1 MSRHGDLPTSL
12 EARISTVR
20 GSSVVPVM
28 IGDVLL
34 RPAGNGALVAYALG
48 SCVGVAIWA
57 RDIAMGGL
65 AHVQLP
71 SAKNSTSEML
81 AESPGRFADLAVPL
95 LLRRLSER
103 GASRRALKIVIAGG
117 ARVGQGDDPFSI
129 GSRNITAV
137 RRLLWASQVVCAG
150 EDVGGGHPRTLRL
163 DLSDG
168 GIFVTGGS
176 TALSF

>member
-1 MSRHGDLPTSL
+1 MSRYGDLPSSL
-12 EARISTVR
+12 EARINTVR
-20 GSSVVPVM
+20 GGNVIPVM

-34 RPAGNGALVAYALG
+34 RPAGPGALVAYALG
-48 SCVGVAIWA
+48 SCVGVAVWA
-57 RDIAMGGL
+57 RDIGVGAL

-71 SAKNSTSEML
+71 TAKNSSSEML

-103 GASRRALKIVIAGG
+103 GASRGALKIIIAGG

-129 GSRNITAV
+129 GARNITAV
-137 RRLLWASQVVCAG
+137 RRLLWASQVVCAA

-163 DLSDG
+163 DLTNG
-168 GIFVTGGS
+168 GIFITGGN